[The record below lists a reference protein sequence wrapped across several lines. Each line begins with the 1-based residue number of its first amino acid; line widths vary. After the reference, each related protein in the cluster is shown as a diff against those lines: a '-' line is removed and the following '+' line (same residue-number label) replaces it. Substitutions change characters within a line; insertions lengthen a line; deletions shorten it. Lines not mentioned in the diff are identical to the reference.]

1 MTETPMILRTFAV
14 LALVLHAQAAVA
26 QNDLEPLRGLD
37 SLKVV
42 VVGVDADA
50 VRAGI
55 DSSSVRVQAELELR
69 RIGIT
74 VSDAA
79 ASTLAVHFAVLVLG
93 NSRGYAYAY
102 GMQLLQ
108 TVKLAG
114 HGPLIA
120 VTWEQSGVAV
130 AGQSKMSES
139 LQQSVGGVTRAFLND
154 YLAANPV
161 RR

>member
-1 MTETPMILRTFAV
+1 MLLRTVAV
-14 LALVLHAQAAVA
+14 LAVVLHAHNVVA
-26 QNDLEPLRGLD
+26 QNALEPLRGLD

-79 ASTLAVHFAVLVLG
+79 ASSLVVQFAVLDLG
-93 NSRGYAYAY
+93 NSHYAYSY
-102 GMQLLQ
+102 GMQLFQ
-108 TVKLAG
+108 TVKLAA
-114 HGPLIA
+114 HETARYWVA
-120 VTWEQSGVAV
+120 VTWEKSGVAV
-130 AGQSKMSES
+130 AGQSRMSES
-139 LQQSVGGVTRAFLND
+139 LQQSVGGMTREFLND
-154 YLAANPV
+154 YLATNPP